1 MRNDLIYSTYRN
13 NIKSI
18 PPKCHLEEKGNFKVM
33 TKLTFQKHFLSD
45 KRGTFFWSKK
55 RIII

>member
-18 PPKCHLEEKGNFKVM
+18 KDTQNVTL
-33 TKLTFQKHFLSD
+33 
-45 KRGTFFWSKK
+45 KK
-55 RIII
+55 REILRL